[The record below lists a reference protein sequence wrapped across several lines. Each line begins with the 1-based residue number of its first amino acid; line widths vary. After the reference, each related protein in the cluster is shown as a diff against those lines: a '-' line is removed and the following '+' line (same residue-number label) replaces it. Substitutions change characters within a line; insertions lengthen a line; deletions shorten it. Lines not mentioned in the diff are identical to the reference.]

1 MWEYCLGSIF
11 SEESSEVRVCFKLI
25 GGRVVGVGFGF
36 GIVGLIADARG
47 DMFCYN
53 DGEFALL
60 VLLTILTLDATD
72 FSSSVNI
79 NYASI
84 GYDFLLLLRLY
95 IGVGN

>member
-25 GGRVVGVGFGF
+25 GVRVVGVGF
-36 GIVGLIADARG
+36 GIVGLIADTRG
-47 DMFCYN
+47 DMFCYI

-60 VLLTILTLDATD
+60 LLLTILTLDATD

-84 GYDFLLLLRLY
+84 GYVFLLLLRLD